1 MIPMIPRYHDPD
13 QAATWVGGL
22 MGVMGLLLGG
32 IGVYGITAYWVS
44 QRAREVGIRIALGAN
59 RWGVI
64 ASVMS
69 TGMKAP
75 AIGAAIGLGIAL
87 ITGRFPEAFLF
98 GISPLDPATIAAV
111 VGVLGG
117 TTVLANFV
125 PALRAARVDP
135 ARVLKEE

>member
-1 MIPMIPRYHDPD
+1 
-13 QAATWVGGL
+13 
-22 MGVMGLLLGG
+22 
-32 IGVYGITAYWVS
+32 
-44 QRAREVGIRIALGAN
+44 
-59 RWGVI
+59 
-64 ASVMS
+64 
-69 TGMKAP
+69 
-75 AIGAAIGLGIAL
+75 L